1 MLEKVFTMFK
11 KRLKY
16 NIGDFVSYDVMD
28 YLGRWYTYYGTITA
42 TRVTTT
48 SKEERKDYL
57 VNRDWVPEKNIEKI
71 LDNKN

>member
-1 MLEKVFTMFK
+1 MFK

-16 NIGDFVSYDVMD
+16 NIGDYVSYTVMD
-28 YLGRWYTYYGTITA
+28 YLGRWYIYYGTITA

-48 SKEERKDYL
+48 SEEERKDYL

-71 LDNKN
+71 FGQ